1 MSSKETLLILGGGLQ
16 SRPALASLKEHGY
29 RLVVVDGD
37 PDADCFSLADVCGRF
52 DFRDFAKCSKL
63 ARKENVKAVI
73 PTHDRAVLPT
83 AQICEARSLIGP
95 SKKAAEIATSKVK
108 MRRAWLEDGL
118 PSPEFAIANS
128 FKEFQAAVARIGLPA
143 ICKPTGDVGGG
154 SRGIQKIDENSN
166 LEEAYEFATSFSE
179 SDKEVLLETFYEGL
193 EHSVE
198 VFMRNGK
205 AEVLMV
211 SDKVK
216 TPPPYRVD
224 KSVIYPTKL
233 NASRLHSI
241 KNLSAK
247 AVKAVGLVDGAAHLE
262 LCTLPDGGNMLFEI
276 GLRCGGGATPHPIAE
291 LVTGINQIVEYAE
304 ILLGR
309 KERDITPKY
318 SHGASFHF
326 ITAQSGVLK
335 SVEGFESA
343 SKMPGIIS
351 SCLTVGKGDTIY
363 PLKTSSQRLGYFVTA
378 GKNREEALLIGATAE
393 KHLRFIYEEQAKCT
407 K

>member
-1 MSSKETLLILGGGLQ
+1 MSSKETILILGGGMQ
-16 SRPALASLKEHGY
+16 TRPALASLKEHGY

-37 PDADCFSLADVCGRF
+37 RNADCFSLAEVCGRF
-52 DFRDFAKCSKL
+52 DFRDFEKGIEL

-83 AQICEARSLIGP
+83 AQICDALSLTGP
-95 SKKAAEIATSKVK
+95 SIKSAEIATSKKK
-108 MRRAWLEDGL
+108 MRRAWLSAGL
-118 PSPEFAIANS
+118 PSPEFLIANS
-128 FKEFQAAVARIGLPA
+128 FKEFKSAVAQIGFPV

-154 SRGIQKIDENSN
+154 SRGIRKIDENAN
-166 LEEAYEFATSFSE
+166 MEEAYRFATSFSDSE
-179 SDKEVLLETFYEGL
+179 SGKEVLLETFYDGL

-198 VFMRNGK
+198 LLIRDGK
-205 AEVLMV
+205 PVALMV

-233 NASRLHSI
+233 NGSQLNSI
-241 KNLSAK
+241 KEMSAK
-247 AVKAVGLVDGAAHLE
+247 AVKAVGLVDGVAHVE
-262 LCTLPDGGNMLFEI
+262 LCTLPGGENMLFEI

-309 KERDITPKY
+309 KERDIEPKQG
-318 SHGASFHF
+318 SGVSFHF
-326 ITAQSGVLK
+326 ITAPPGVLK

-343 SKMPGIIS
+343 SKMPGVIS
-351 SCLTVGKGDTIY
+351 SCLTAGKGDIIR
-363 PLKTSSQRLGYFVTA
+363 PLETSSQRLGYFVTT
-378 GKNREEALLIGATAE
+378 GESREEAVLLGLSAE
-393 KHLRFIYEEQAKCT
+393 KRLRFIYEE
-407 K
+407 